1 MSDTLS
7 PTPPVEC
14 LSTVGR
20 ESPERSNR
28 SPEAMIAAVHR
39 DSSATES
46 PRQKTAINN
55 AATCSSATAPA
66 T

>member
-20 ESPERSNR
+20 DSPLRSIR
-28 SPEAMIAAVHR
+28 SPEPMIALVHR
-39 DSSATES
+39 ESSATES
-46 PRQKTAINN
+46 PRQKMAMSS
-55 AATCSSATAPA
+55 AATCSSATVPS